1 MKKSDVCVDLPN
13 NEWYGINIDKVMV
26 CSAYIS
32 TAATWADVLPCYGR
46 LYRPQNLTQLLLYAM
61 SSYRTERYK
70 IDCCQHHECYV
81 DEQLDLFG

>member
-32 TAATWADVLPCYGR
+32 TAAT
-46 LYRPQNLTQLLLYAM
+46 
-61 SSYRTERYK
+61 
-70 IDCCQHHECYV
+70 
-81 DEQLDLFG
+81 